1 MNITEQAPAAA
12 NSTASWS
19 YETAFVRNLGLI
31 NPSEQQKL
39 RQCRV
44 AIVGMGGV
52 GGIHLVT
59 LARLGIGRFTIA
71 DPDIFE
77 VANFNRQYGANVST
91 VGRLKTEVMAEIA
104 RAINPEVEI
113 RSFTDPIG
121 THNAAAFLQGA
132 DLFVDGIDF
141 FAIDVRRFLF
151 RQAASQGIYAITAGP
166 IGFSTA
172 WLVFSPLGMSFDRYF
187 DLADGMEQVDKVAA
201 FLAGVVPKATHR
213 AYLDMSYVDY
223 HAHVGPSAS
232 LACHLAAGV
241 MATEAIKIL
250 LQRGPLRVAP
260 RYQQF
265 DPYRG
270 RFVRGRLIGGNRHPL
285 QQIKRWLIR
294 KKLKQAD

>member
-31 NPSEQQKL
+31 NPTEQQKL

-77 VANFNRQYGANVST
+77 VANFNRQYGANVET

-121 THNAAAFLQGA
+121 THNAAAFLQDA

-141 FAIDVRRFLF
+141 FAIDVRRLLF

-172 WLVFSPLGMSFDRYF
+172 WLVFKPVGMSFDRYF
-187 DLADGMEQVDKVAA
+187 DLA
-201 FLAGVVPKATHR
+201 
-213 AYLDMSYVDY
+213 
-223 HAHVGPSAS
+223 
-232 LACHLAAGV
+232 
-241 MATEAIKIL
+241 
-250 LQRGPLRVAP
+250 
-260 RYQQF
+260 
-265 DPYRG
+265 
-270 RFVRGRLIGGNRHPL
+270 
-285 QQIKRWLIR
+285 
-294 KKLKQAD
+294 